1 MSGMTEYD
9 SPRRDRSGAAAKADS
24 LIRRVLRVGD
34 PWDPKEIAEGLTRL
48 YADEKV
54 ALLSE
59 ASGLPVA
66 REKITLVSSPYDRAQ
81 TAISKEMEQAKT
93 DVERDLQALVTHNLL
108 KDIQPEL
115 EGWAM
120 AIRHILS
127 DGLRSAEF
135 ALDARQR
142 DSTFA
147 ARRSLRDFARL
158 ARYIGALTPHLN
170 IYFRRLAQSL
180 DEVGA
185 VLLVIMGEELA
196 EIGISTTGVLLQAPA
211 GELEERRDAILQTL
225 RSLNGAKFNHYR
237 DDEWPR
243 GLVAYRELIS
253 QLDRNGQAD
262 LRALLSEDNM
272 ARLLDD
278 LVDQAT
284 VGGARG
290 LRSLAAAA
298 QVPLQRLQRLY
309 HAADQLVEP
318 ESPPIAALLSSIR
331 LLLDAFVFG
340 DTASR
345 LIFVARPP
353 ILYYGLYGLS
363 APQGD
368 DQVLLQLITLR
379 GGLAAELDC
388 VLDCGC
394 TSELVLAQILGDK
407 ILYDIDHAI
416 DLFIQGQQD
425 GGAIPEYRHR
435 TAGYARLFAKT
446 LGQTI
451 NVADQ
456 NGVLQA
462 RNWTFSEAIN
472 SLIDEA
478 ADLLDLSDSSIID
491 DIAADALCQ
500 QLLTEDSW
508 RRLVRVM
515 SPSCRN
521 PTLAA
526 GVIEALLGAGLT
538 ELGHDI
544 DACRDTALNIP
555 ATSETSLESLTN
567 GRQRKGGP
575 LFVATPI
582 GTSRNPSEA

>member
-1 MSGMTEYD
+1 MSGIAEFD
-9 SPRRDRSGAAAKADS
+9 SKRRDRSSATAKADS

-34 PWDPKEIAEGLTRL
+34 PWNAQEVADGLTKL

-59 ASGLPVA
+59 ASGFPMA
-66 REKITLVSSPYDRAQ
+66 RQTIHTVSSIETTN
-81 TAISKEMEQAKT
+81 TAISKEMQQAKD
-93 DVERDLQALVTHNLL
+93 DVERDLQALVNHSLL

-120 AIRHILS
+120 SIRRIIN

-142 DSTFA
+142 DNTFG
-147 ARRSLRDFARL
+147 ARRSLRDFSRL
-158 ARYIGALTPHLN
+158 ARYIGALTPHTN
-170 IYFRRLAQSL
+170 VYFRRLAQSL

-196 EIGISTTGVLLQAPA
+196 EVGVSTTGVLLQAPA

-225 RSLNGAKFNHYR
+225 RTLNGAKHTSNR

-243 GLVAYRELIS
+243 GMVAYRELLS
-253 QLDRNGQAD
+253 HLDRNGQSD
-262 LRALLSEDNM
+262 LRALLSEENM

-284 VGGARG
+284 VGGAHG
-290 LRSLAAAA
+290 LRALAASA

-309 HAADQLVEP
+309 HVADRLVVP

-331 LLLDAFVFG
+331 LLLDAFIFG

-353 ILYYGLYGLS
+353 VLYYGLYGLA

-368 DQVLLQLITLR
+368 DQLLLYLITLR
-379 GGLAAELDC
+379 GPLASHLDC
-388 VLDCGC
+388 LLDCGC
-394 TSELVLAQILGDK
+394 SEDRVLAQILGDK
-407 ILYDIDHAI
+407 ALYDIDHAI
-416 DLFIQGQQD
+416 DLFIQGQRE
-425 GGAIPEYRHR
+425 GGATPEYRHR
-435 TAGYARLFAKT
+435 AAGFARLFE
-446 LGQTI
+446 LLLVGEI
-451 NVADQ
+451 YVD
-456 NGVLQA
+456 NGNGIPET
-462 RNWTFSEAIN
+462 RSWS
-472 SLIDEA
+472 
-478 ADLLDLSDSSIID
+478 LSDETIEQITQAFERLNLENGQID
-491 DIAADALCQ
+491 NEVASDALCQ

-521 PTLAA
+521 PNVAA
-526 GVIEALLGAGLT
+526 GVIEALLAAGLA
-538 ELGHDI
+538 ELDHDI
-544 DACRDTALNIP
+544 EDCRGTDLIIP
-555 ATSETSLESLTN
+555 ATSEESLDSLVN
-567 GRQRKGGP
+567 GPVLRRRTRI
-575 LFVATPI
+575 ANRT
-582 GTSRNPSEA
+582 